1 MDKINLKKLNKIF
14 PHSIKLINGP
24 ILHIFYNY
32 MDMHNVWMERQTE
45 PYYEG
50 AFIKQTKQMQSNP
63 MRENRK

>member
-1 MDKINLKKLNKIF
+1 MDVR
-14 PHSIKLINGP
+14 
-24 ILHIFYNY
+24 
-32 MDMHNVWMERQTE
+32 NVWMERQTE